1 MMASLPLLDLNE
13 LAAGHPAALTAL
25 HEACR
30 EVGTVLL
37 SGVPPDLCATPVTLA
52 RRFFALDA
60 DAKQRMDIACS
71 PHFRGF
77 SVMHNE
83 RDWREQVHFG
93 RERPARPP
101 GEAWGRLD
109 GPNLWPEDPELRAGV
124 IDLLRRAEDFGSLL
138 LMAIARSLGARRDAF
153 LAARDDAYTL
163 MKFICYHAQTGDGTS
178 RRGVAAH
185 CDFSWLTLLFQD
197 PVGGL
202 QVMDRAGR
210 WIDIPAA
217 PDLAAVNI
225 GELLQFAT
233 SGDLFAAPHRVVNPS
248 RSRDR
253 LSVPVFINP
262 PLAYEVRRVEQHVH
276 RTARAPW
283 LETEH
288 VHRVLTRSQIL
299 DCGVQ
304 SLHFGHAEWR
314 RKGENIW
321 CSACCAA

>member
-1 MMASLPLLDLNE
+1 MASLPLLDVRE
-13 LAAGHPAALTAL
+13 LAAGQPAALNAL
-25 HEACR
+25 HEACC

-37 SGVPPDLCATPVTLA
+37 SGAAPDLCAMPVALA
-52 RRFFALDA
+52 RRFFALDVP
-60 DAKQRMDIACS
+60 AKQRMHITRS

-93 RERPARPP
+93 TERSAPAQAQP
-101 GEAWGRLD
+101 WDRLD
-109 GPNLWPEDPELRAGV
+109 GPNLWPGDPELRAGV
-124 IDLLRRAEDFGSLL
+124 IDLLRRAEEIGCLL
-138 LMAIARSLGARRDAF
+138 LQAIARSLGARSDTF
-153 LAARDDAYTL
+153 LAAGDDAYTL
-163 MKFICYHAQTGDGTS
+163 MKFICYHAQADDS
-178 RRGVAAH
+178 AARRGVAAH

-197 PVGGL
+197 TVGGL

-210 WIDIPAA
+210 WIDVPAA
-217 PDLAAVNI
+217 PDLVVVSI

-233 SGDLFAAPHRVVNPS
+233 SGDLFAAPHRVINPS
-248 RSRDR
+248 RSQDR

-262 PLAYEVRRVEQHVH
+262 PLAYEVRRVEGCG
-276 RTARAPW
+276 RGTPPAPW
-283 LETEH
+283 PDAEH
-288 VHRVLTRSQIL
+288 VHRVLTRSQVL
-299 DCGVQ
+299 DRDVQ